1 MYESQ
6 VGACSHSL
14 RERRTYPDSVASF
27 TGCFMFHIEICHACF
42 GTAHYMLGFC
52 RKLSGCARPCSAD
65 RASSEALLGIH
76 SPGFF
81 LKVQLPKRM
90 AMRGPKTM
98 GSRAD
103 FRKSG
108 FALRPALMR
117 LSLVPSAGLGPG
129 FTCCKARSVDPQKTL
144 THQRRAMGF
153 LLPHEFHDEIQ
164 ASVRITAA
172 RFWFSDRRGTWSS
185 QTAMPQDTAST
196 AHKTSLA
203 RTRKSCSLAG
213 VRYSSK
219 HG

>member
-6 VGACSHSL
+6 VGACPHSL

-27 TGCFMFHIEICHACF
+27 TRCFMFHIEICHACF

-52 RKLSGCARPCSAD
+52 RKLGLAALIELVAKPYWESTV
-65 RASSEALLGIH
+65 RA
-76 SPGFF
+76 FF
-81 LKVQLPKRM
+81 LKVQLPKSM

-108 FALRPALMR
+108 LALRPALMR

-172 RFWFSDRRGTWSS
+172 RFWFSDRPGTWSS

-213 VRYSSK
+213 VRYNSK
-219 HG
+219 DS